1 MSYFEG
7 NYYSMALQKQVSLS
21 IILPNDAISFFTQGN
36 KHYERAPKT
45 LYLLHGFS
53 ENHRAWL
60 SGSSIQEIALRYNLA
75 VVMPCGDNSF
85 YLNQKGTGR
94 QYANF
99 VGEELVNYVTKTFGL
114 SDKREDTF
122 VGGLSMGG
130 FGAIHTGV
138 MFGDTFSKVVALS
151 SAMIIHEIKNQK
163 PGYSNGIADYDYYC
177 TTFGDLEVL
186 ETSEKNPEYIMKK
199 RKAEGKPLPPIYMAV
214 GTEDFL
220 IEHNRE
226 FHRFLEEEDMEV
238 VYYESE
244 GAHDWKF
251 WNSYIEPAVQWLLG
265 EE

>member
-45 LYLLHGFS
+45 
-53 ENHRAWL
+53 
-60 SGSSIQEIALRYNLA
+60 
-75 VVMPCGDNSF
+75 
-85 YLNQKGTGR
+85 
-94 QYANF
+94 
-99 VGEELVNYVTKTFGL
+99 
-114 SDKREDTF
+114 
-122 VGGLSMGG
+122 
-130 FGAIHTGV
+130 
-138 MFGDTFSKVVALS
+138 
-151 SAMIIHEIKNQK
+151 
-163 PGYSNGIADYDYYC
+163 
-177 TTFGDLEVL
+177 
-186 ETSEKNPEYIMKK
+186 
-199 RKAEGKPLPPIYMAV
+199 PLPPIYMAV

-251 WNSYIEPAVQWLLG
+251 WNSYIEPAVKWTLG